1 MTLAPAAASTA
12 VQPPRLAD
20 VDLIGD
26 DHALRDAMEAF
37 GAGALIPEAE
47 AFGELAGSTELLDA
61 GFAANENPPRH
72 VPYDRSGERADEI
85 EFHPSWHRVLGVAVE
100 GGVAGGVWHD
110 ARPGAHVARAAKFIA
125 IAQAEAGVTCP
136 IAMTSSSIPALR
148 LAEPE
153 VAERWETLA
162 TSTTYDPRSVAA
174 GGKAGGLIGMAL
186 TERSGG
192 SDVRRST
199 TTAHPDGE
207 GRWLVNGEKWFVSAV
222 QSDAVFVLAQT
233 GGGLSCLLVPCRDES
248 GARNGMRIDRL
259 KSKLGN
265 RSNPTAEVLFEDA
278 VGHLVGEQG
287 RGVRAIMAMIG
298 GTRLD
303 CVLGS
308 TGVMRLGTTEAI
320 HWSTHREVFGRRLV
334 DQPAM
339 TAVLADLALESE
351 AAEWAGLRLARAVED
366 QANGDAHAAAFRRL
380 ALPALKYWVC
390 KRAPMHLAEALECLG
405 GFGYIEDSRLP
416 RAYREAPLMS
426 VWEGSGNVQALD
438 VLRALQ
444 NDPECAEAV
453 LAELATAAGANARLD
468 AITAALK
475 DDLAGGAA
483 GIGETRAREVTGRI
497 ARALQ
502 AVQLLKFAPEY
513 VADAFCQTRLG
524 YDSGVFGALPAGV
537 DAAAIVA
544 RAGAR

>member
-1 MTLAPAAASTA
+1 MTQAD
-12 VQPPRLAD
+12 QPPRLAD
-20 VDLIGD
+20 VDLIGGD
-26 DHALRDAMEAF
+26 RGLREAMAAYGAAELIAEAEKF
-37 GAGALIPEAE
+37 GAV
-47 AFGELAGSTELLDA
+47 AGSAELLDA
-61 GFAANENPPRH
+61 GFDANEHPPQH
-72 VPYDRSGERADEI
+72 VPYDRSGERTDEI
-85 EFHPSWHRVLGVAVE
+85 AFHPSWHRVLGLAVE

-110 ARPGAHVARAAKFIA
+110 PRPGAHVARAAKFIA

-153 VAERWETLA
+153 VAGRWETLA
-162 TSTTYDPRSVAA
+162 TSTTYDPRSATAA
-174 GGKAGGLIGMAL
+174 DKAGALIGMAL
-186 TERSGG
+186 TERAGG

-199 TTAHPDGE
+199 TTALRDADGTW
-207 GRWLVNGEKWFVSAV
+207 RVNGEKWFVSAV

-233 GGGLSCLLVPCRDES
+233 GDGLSCLLVPCRDES

-259 KSKLGN
+259 KNKLGN
-265 RSNPTAEVLFEDA
+265 RSNPTAEVIFENA

-308 TGVMRLGTTEAI
+308 AAVMRLGTTEAI
-320 HWSTHREVFGRRLV
+320 HWAQHRQVFGRRLV

-351 AAEWAGLRLARAVED
+351 AAAWMGLRLARAVED
-366 QANGDAHAAAFRRL
+366 QANGDARAAAFRRL

-390 KRAPMHLAEALECLG
+390 KRAPMHLGEALECLG
-405 GFGYIEDSRLP
+405 GYGYVEESRLP

-444 NDPECAEAV
+444 NDPECADAV
-453 LAELATAAGANARLD
+453 LAELAEAAGANRLLD
-468 AITAALK
+468 AATDALAA
-475 DDLAGGAA
+475 DLANGAA

-497 ARALQ
+497 AHALQ
-502 AVQLLKFAPEY
+502 ATQLVKFAPAA
-513 VADAFCQTRLG
+513 VADAFCATRLG
-524 YDSGVFGALPAGV
+524 NLGGAFGALPPGV
-537 DAAAIVA
+537 DANAIVA
-544 RAGAR
+544 RASAT

>member
-20 VDLIGD
+20 VDLIGG

-37 GAGALIPEAE
+37 GAGALIAEAE
-47 AFGELAGSTELLDA
+47 AFGTLAGSTELLDA

-72 VPYDRSGERADEI
+72 VPYDRSGERTDEI
-85 EFHPSWHRVLGVAVE
+85 EFHPSWHRVLGAAVE

-148 LAEPE
+148 LADPE

-162 TSTTYDPRSVAA
+162 TSTTYDPRSVAPA
-174 GGKAGGLIGMAL
+174 GKGGGLIGMAL
-186 TERSGG
+186 TERAGG

-199 TTAHPDGE
+199 TTARLDSD
-207 GRWLVNGEKWFVSAV
+207 GRWRVNGEKWFVSAV
-222 QSDAVFVLAQT
+222 QSDALFVLAQT
-233 GGGLSCLLVPCRDES
+233 GDGLSCLLVPSRDES
-248 GARNGMRIDRL
+248 GARNGMRINRL
-259 KSKLGN
+259 KDKVGN

-390 KRAPMHLAEALECLG
+390 KRAPMHLGEALECLG
-405 GFGYIEDSRLP
+405 GFGYIEESRLP

-453 LAELATAAGANARLD
+453 LAELASAAGANSRLD
-468 AITAALK
+468 AVTLALK

-483 GIGETRAREVTGRI
+483 GIGEPRAREVTGRI

-502 AVQLLKFAPEY
+502 AVQLLKFAPDH
-513 VADAFCQTRLG
+513 VAEAFCLTRLG
-524 YDSGVFGALPAGV
+524 YDSGVFGALPDGV

-544 RAGAR
+544 RAAAQ

>member
-1 MTLAPAAASTA
+1 MTLAPALPATND
-12 VQPPRLAD
+12 QPPRLAN
-20 VDLIGD
+20 VDFVGGD
-26 DHALRDAMEAF
+26 RALRNAMEAY
-37 GAGALIPEAE
+37 GAGSLIAEAE
-47 AFGELAGSTELLDA
+47 AFGAIAGSADILDA
-61 GFAANENPPRH
+61 GFAANEHPPRH
-72 VPYDRSGERADEI
+72 VPYGRSGERTDDIA
-85 EFHPSWHRVLGVAVE
+85 FHPAWHHVLGAAVE
-100 GGVAGGVWHD
+100 AGVAGGVWRD

-125 IAQAEAGVTCP
+125 IAQAEAGVCCP
-136 IAMTSSSIPALR
+136 IAMTSSSVPALR
-148 LAEPE
+148 LAEPGI
-153 VAERWETLA
+153 AEQWEALA
-162 TSTTYDPRSVAA
+162 TSTTYDPSAA
-174 GGKAGGLIGMAL
+174 APAGKAGGLVGMAL

-199 TTAHPDGE
+199 TTAERDSDGTW
-207 GRWLVNGEKWFVSAV
+207 RVTGEKWFVSAV

-233 GGGLSCLLVPCRDES
+233 GDGLSCLLVPCRTES
-248 GARNGMRIDRL
+248 GDRNGMRIDRL
-259 KSKLGN
+259 KDKLGN
-265 RSNPTAEVLFEDA
+265 RSNPTAEVFFDNA
-278 VGHLVGEQG
+278 VAHLVGEQG

-308 TGVMRLGTTEAI
+308 AGVMRIGTSEAI
-320 HWSTHREVFGRRLV
+320 HWSQHRQVFGRRLV

-380 ALPALKYWVC
+380 ALPTLKYWVC
-390 KRAPMHLAEALECLG
+390 KRAPMHLGEALECLG
-405 GFGYIEDSRLP
+405 GYGYIEESRLP

-444 NDPECAEAV
+444 TDPECAEAV
-453 LAELATAAGANARLD
+453 LIELATAAGSNRLLD
-468 AITAALK
+468 AATAALQA
-475 DDLAGGAA
+475 DLAGGAA
-483 GIGETRAREVTGRI
+483 GIGAARARDVTGRI

-502 AVQLLKFAPEY
+502 AAQLVKFAPAE

-524 YDSGVFGALPAGV
+524 SLDGAFGSLPAGV
-537 DAAAIVA
+537 DAEAIVA
-544 RAGAR
+544 RAAAS

>member
-1 MTLAPAAASTA
+1 MTLAD
-12 VQPPRLAD
+12 QPPRLAD
-20 VDLIGD
+20 VDLVGGD
-26 DHALRDAMEAF
+26 RALLDAMRTYGAGELIAEAEKF
-37 GAGALIPEAE
+37 GAI
-47 AFGELAGSTELLDA
+47 AGSAELLDA
-61 GFAANENPPRH
+61 GFAANEHPPEH
-72 VPYDRSGERADEI
+72 IPYNRSGERTDEI
-85 EFHPSWHRVLGVAVE
+85 AFHPGWHRVLGVAVE

-110 ARPGAHVARAAKFIA
+110 PRPGAQVARAAKFIA

-162 TSTTYDPRSVAA
+162 TSTTYEPNSAAPSV
-174 GGKAGGLIGMAL
+174 KAGGLIGMAL
-186 TERSGG
+186 TERAGG

-199 TTAHPDGE
+199 TTAHRDAE
-207 GRWLVNGEKWFVSAV
+207 GTWRVNGEKWFVSAV
-222 QSDAVFVLAQT
+222 QSDALFVLAQT
-233 GGGLSCLLVPCRDES
+233 GDGLSCLLVPCRDES

-259 KSKLGN
+259 KNKLGN
-265 RSNPTAEVLFEDA
+265 RSNPTAEVVFDNA

-308 TGVMRLGTTEAI
+308 AAVMRLGTTEAI
-320 HWSTHREVFGRRLV
+320 HWSQHRQVFGRRLV

-351 AAEWAGLRLARAVED
+351 AAAWMGLRLAQAVED
-366 QANGDAHAAAFRRL
+366 QSNGEVGAAAFRRL

-390 KRAPMHLAEALECLG
+390 KRAPMHLGEALECLG
-405 GFGYIEDSRLP
+405 GYGYVEESRLP

-444 NDPECAEAV
+444 NDPECADAV
-453 LAELATAAGANARLD
+453 LAELATAAGADRLLD
-468 AITAALK
+468 ASITALK
-475 DDLAGGAA
+475 DDLANGAA

-502 AVQLLKFAPEY
+502 ATQLVRFAPAA

-524 YDSGVFGALPAGV
+524 DVGGAFGALPPGV
-537 DAAAIVA
+537 DAETIVA
-544 RAGAR
+544 RASAT